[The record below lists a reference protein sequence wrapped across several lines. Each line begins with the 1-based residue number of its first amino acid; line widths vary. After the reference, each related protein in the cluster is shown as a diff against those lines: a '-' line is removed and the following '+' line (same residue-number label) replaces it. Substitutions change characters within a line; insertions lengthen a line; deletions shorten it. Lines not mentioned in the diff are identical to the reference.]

1 MKSPLTASLREQTP
15 INKKAI
21 PYMTTNKIN
30 FTYMK
35 RMLLLT
41 FLTFALTA
49 QSQTAPATV
58 TNPLTLKAAITY
70 ALENKADAKKAR
82 LSVENS
88 EYQIEEVRSRALPQI
103 AANGSLAYNPI
114 LQTNVLDGAMF
125 GQPGQSIQVAFGQ
138 KWTSGAGVSLTQTIF
153 DQSVFTGLRAAKS
166 TREFYQINNQLTE
179 EQVIERVANNYY
191 SVYVLRERLTLLDS
205 NYVNTTKV
213 RDIVKGQFDNGL
225 AKKIDLDRIIVKMSN
240 IDTERQQIKNQ
251 IQLQENALKFYMGMP
266 IETKIVIP
274 QTEFEV
280 TPQELTEVP
289 NTANRTEY
297 LLLKKQEELL
307 EFQKTAVKAA
317 YYPTLSLVAGYNY
330 IGQGP
335 EVPLFAK
342 PADGVYW
349 SDYSAIGLNLKV
361 PIFTG
366 FGTRAK
372 VRQADVDIRT
382 LQEDIKDTQL
392 SLDLDYI
399 NAKTQIENNII
410 TIGNQKENMRLAGD
424 ILKNTKNNYLQGLAS
439 LTDLLDAE
447 NASLEAQNNYTR
459 AVLAYKIAEITLIK
473 SKGELKTLL
482 N

>member
-1 MKSPLTASLREQTP
+1 MKKTILILLCTIGLTSNAQVQT
-15 INKKAI
+15 
-21 PYMTTNKIN
+21 
-30 FTYMK
+30 
-35 RMLLLT
+35 
-41 FLTFALTA
+41 
-49 QSQTAPATV
+49 
-58 TNPLTLKAAITY
+58 LTLKDAINY
-70 ALENKADAKKAR
+70 ALKNKADAKKSR
-82 LSVENS
+82 LEIENS
-88 EYQIEEVRSRALPQI
+88 EYKIQEIRSRALPQI
-103 AANGSLAYNPI
+103 TANGSLTYNPI
-114 LQTNVLDGAMF
+114 LQTNVIDGSAF
-125 GQPGQSIQVAFGQ
+125 GSPGTTIQASFGQ
-138 KWTSGAGVSLTQTIF
+138 KWTSGAGVSLSQALF
-153 DQSVFTGLRAAKS
+153 DQSVFTGLRAANS

-191 SVYVLRERLTLLDS
+191 SVYVQRERLILLDS

-213 RDIVKGQFDNGL
+213 RNIVKGQFDNGL

-266 IETKIVIP
+266 IETQIVIP

-280 TPQELTEVP
+280 TPEALTEAP

-307 EFQKTAVKAA
+307 EFQKTAIKAQ

-330 IGQGP
+330 LGQGP
-335 EVPLFAK
+335 EMPWFAK

-372 VRQADVDIRT
+372 VRQADVDIRS

-392 SLDLDYI
+392 ALDLDYI

-410 TIGNQKENMRLAGD
+410 TIGNQKENMRLAGE

-473 SKGELKTLL
+473 SKGQLKTLI
-482 N
+482 NN